1 MAKAVKGAVALTVA
15 LLAVI
20 ILVGTYV
27 NVTSPKLYVQRSGEA
42 LIRYTGLSGWVI
54 ETRHHIIVID
64 YVELQ
69 PPRVQRNIWNGYI
82 DPEYLEGRSVRVFV
96 THGHGDH
103 YWPPIIDWSQTVRDI
118 RYFFGWGLDVEL
130 DAVQFTGYRMNY
142 TEPGLS
148 VHIVNHP
155 VASPPEVAY
164 LIEVDG
170 ITLYHTGDLSTN
182 VPELDPRHKSNIDYI
197 ARLAGD
203 VDLFFVSMMGGF
215 FGKHVN
221 PQDIYTINTLKPFA
235 VFPQHC
241 DPGVMYRLFV
251 EEAQAEGAYAVYCLA
266 ERRGDAWLYRD
277 GLVVK
282 LGP

>member
-1 MAKAVKGAVALTVA
+1 MAKALTGAATLTRA
-15 LLAVI
+15 LLVMVI
-20 ILVGTYV
+20 LAAAYI

-42 LIRYTGLSGWVI
+42 LIRYTGMSGWVI

-69 PPRVQRNIWNGYI
+69 PPRAERNILNGYI
-82 DPEYLEGRSVRVFV
+82 DPEYLEGRSVRAFV

-103 YWPPIIDWSQTVRDI
+103 YWPPIRDWSKTVRDI
-118 RYFFGWGLDVEL
+118 RYFFGWGLESEL
-130 DAVQFTGYRMNY
+130 DAVLFTGHRVNY

-148 VHIVNHP
+148 VHTVNHP

-170 ITLYHTGDLSTN
+170 VTLYHTGDLSTN
-182 VPELDPRHKSNIDYI
+182 VPELDPRHKSNIDYV
-197 ARLAGD
+197 AGLVGE
-203 VDLFFVSMMGGF
+203 VDMLFVSMMGGY

-221 PQDIYTINTLKPFA
+221 PQDIYTINTLKPSE
-235 VFPQHC
+235 VFPQHS
-241 DPGVMYRLFV
+241 DPGVRYRLFA
-251 EEAQAEGAYAVYCLA
+251 EEAQAEGAHAVYCLA
-266 ERRGDAWLYRD
+266 ERRGDAWLYR
-277 GLVVK
+277 GGSVVK

>member
-1 MAKAVKGAVALTVA
+1 MAKAAAGVVTLTAA
-15 LLAVI
+15 LLAAVI
-20 ILVGTYV
+20 LAGAYV
-27 NVTSPKLYVQRSGEA
+27 NVTSPKPYVQRSGEA

-69 PPRVQRNIWNGYI
+69 PPQVERNIWNGYI
-82 DPEYLEGRSVRVFV
+82 DPAYLEGRSVRVFV

-103 YWPPIIDWSQTVRDI
+103 YWPPIREWSRAVRDI

-130 DAVQFTGYRMNY
+130 DAVRFTGYRMNY

-148 VHIVNHP
+148 VYTVNHP

-170 ITLYHTGDLSTN
+170 LTIYHTGDLATN
-182 VPELDPRHKSNIDYI
+182 VPELDPRHKSNIDYV
-197 ARLAGD
+197 AGLAGD
-203 VDLFFVSMMGGF
+203 VDLFFVSMAGGY

-235 VFPQHC
+235 VFPQHY
-241 DPGVMYRLFV
+241 DPGVMYRLFA
-251 EEAQAEGAYAVYCLA
+251 EEAQAGGAHAVYCLA
-266 ERRGDAWLYRD
+266 ERRGDAWLYR
-277 GLVVK
+277 GGSMVR